1 MKDKIK
7 QREMCAWELQ
17 GVRCSEAG
25 PGSTFNEIIAEMCP
39 SWKSREAADLVKL
52 SSLQDT
58 LETNCQRLKAKGEFS
73 NSLLKNYR

>member
-52 SSLQDT
+52 RISCLCLQGHSKIIGASHMPY
-58 LETNCQRLKAKGEFS
+58 LKGS
-73 NSLLKNYR
+73 

>member
-58 LETNCQRLKAKGEFS
+58 FTHSEEKS
-73 NSLLKNYR
+73 NDCRPTPGR